1 MSGGAFR
8 NSGNLLGRRREIEE
22 LERQVKHRGDVL
34 KEMQEQIDA
43 CRTRRNALR
52 DEIVRQKEDLQK
64 EYIRQNTA
72 KMK

>member
-1 MSGGAFR
+1 
-8 NSGNLLGRRREIEE
+8 
-22 LERQVKHRGDVL
+22 
-34 KEMQEQIDA
+34 MQEQIDA

-72 KMK
+72 KMKWNEIKEKTGNVTEGYEKIRRERRRD